1 MINSIY
7 NSESYTKQKPNTH
20 TSFFSKEQPLGFS
33 KASSVVSVSCIENLK
48 PSDFREMEKDTSRG
62 MFWDEKALRQE
73 SLSAWSQL
81 YFFLATIAKGFL
93 YFVVPLVT
101 LFSTLPF
108 FNPDIPIT
116 IELFIET
123 IVIVSYYFVPSAVI
137 YFHFVLV
144 SRGYLF
150 LAPFLKSKRSFD
162 LSRETG
168 MVTLYKK
175 GNKVRF
181 THPFIEFDCVLMSSP
196 SHQGHLS
203 YSLFLVHRYM
213 GYSFGVPIGTLIG
226 PNQPV
231 GEYYRLWNMI
241 QRYMDVSQPIPDIM
255 ILEPARPKDP
265 VTAAHDEQTGR
276 KPRYWRDMT
285 DEEFEVTLSEL
296 RTKQRELPTTGPSI
310 DIFE

>member
-20 TSFFSKEQPLGFS
+20 TSFFSKGQPLGFS

-48 PSDFREMEKDTSRG
+48 PSDFREMEKDTSKS
-62 MFWDEKALRQE
+62 MFWNERALQQE

-81 YFFLATIAKGFL
+81 YFFLVTIAKGFL
-93 YFVVPLVT
+93 YVVVPIMVLA
-101 LFSTLPF
+101 SSLPF
-108 FNPDIPIT
+108 FNPDTPIT
-116 IELFIET
+116 ADLLVAIIT
-123 IVIVSYYFVPSAVI
+123 SISYFFVPSAVV
-137 YFHFVLV
+137 YLHFILV

-162 LSRETG
+162 LSRKTG

-181 THPFIEFDCVLMSSP
+181 THPFIEFDCVLMSAP

-296 RTKQRELPTTGPSI
+296 RTKQRGLPTTGLSI